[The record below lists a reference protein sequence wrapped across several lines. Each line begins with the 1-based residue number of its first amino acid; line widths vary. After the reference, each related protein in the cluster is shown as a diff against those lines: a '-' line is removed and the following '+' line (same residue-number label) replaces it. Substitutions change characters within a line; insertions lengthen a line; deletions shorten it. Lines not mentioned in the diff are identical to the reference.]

1 MRGESCNHCEN
12 LFLICPKGAEGGCG
26 GGRGGWKVEGDVCV
40 YLSGNYISVLHSEY
54 ILYSAMTFTDR
65 EIFFAL
71 NRHWVLLA
79 QSPP

>member
-12 LFLICPKGAEGGCG
+12 FFLICPKAAAGGAAGRLG
-26 GGRGGWKVEGDVCV
+26 GGGDVCGK
-40 YLSGNYISVLHSEY
+40 LSGNYISVLHSEY
-54 ILYSAMTFTDR
+54 ILYSAMIFTDR

>member
-1 MRGESCNHCEN
+1 M
-12 LFLICPKGAEGGCG
+12 PQG
-26 GGRGGWKVEGDVCV
+26 GGRRGGGLEARGDVCV

-54 ILYSAMTFTDR
+54 IMYSAMTFTDR